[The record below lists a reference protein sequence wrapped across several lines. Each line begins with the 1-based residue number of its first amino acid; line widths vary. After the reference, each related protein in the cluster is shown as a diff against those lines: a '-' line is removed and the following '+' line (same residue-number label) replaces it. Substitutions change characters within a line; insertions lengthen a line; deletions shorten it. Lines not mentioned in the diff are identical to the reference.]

1 MVKRY
6 QKEMDEE
13 AAKQAGKDKIW
24 NEAIWAAAKY
34 VDETDCP
41 TGDSLRQQLKREIKR

>member
-13 AAKQAGKDKIW
+13 AVKQARKDKIW
-24 NEAIWAAAKY
+24 NEAINAAADKLGRGTMHGAD
-34 VDETDCP
+34 VLTLLRETK
-41 TGDSLRQQLKREIKR
+41 L

>member
-13 AAKQAGKDKIW
+13 AAKQARKDKIW
-24 NEAIWAAAKY
+24 NEAINAAADILGRDTTFGAD
-34 VDETDCP
+34 VLTL
-41 TGDSLRQQLKREIKR
+41 LRKATP